1 MDGQTRPWVWISG
14 LAPQPVGDHRT
25 LQNLSLASLSS
36 VPVRQCPLGG
46 AAASESSM
54 ENRGKDPPPHCPM
67 AQGLFGRPVCLSS
80 ARKMLQ
86 IPSLKEAELPESTQ
100 ATVNGVNWPLF
111 SSRAALICLVNPGDH
126 MLLFNEDPNL
136 PNSQFKQSHLW
147 KSLTQHWS
155 IST

>member
-25 LQNLSLASLSS
+25 LQDLSLASLSS

-86 IPSLKEAELPESTQ
+86 IPSLTRRLNCQKAPRPQWMELI
-100 ATVNGVNWPLF
+100 GLY
-111 SSRAALICLVNPGDH
+111 LVPG
-126 MLLFNEDPNL
+126 LL
-136 PNSQFKQSHLW
+136 W
-147 KSLTQHWS
+147 YASLTLVTTCCFLMK
-155 IST
+155 ILTCPTLNLNKVTFENL